1 MEGRRPA
8 ARNSSQFD
16 YDRVVEES
24 RRSANEEAQR
34 RQQEAQDADCSAKEA
49 IIPQMLKKH
58 EVAEH
63 SLVDNT
69 NRIDARNALDVL
81 GYHPKV
87 DDFTPEEHRLFI
99 DAFLADPKKF
109 GAIARKIPGRSYQ
122 ECIQHYYLTKQDGQY
137 KERFSSRARRG
148 RGRGIRGGSGRPRA
162 APSSLLS
169 NSFGDDPAVVAVTE
183 SGRPRRTAAP
193 TFGAGADGDMVAQ
206 TTTPARRNVSGTK
219 ADPGGDTPTE
229 KPTTKR
235 TRTGAGKEKGVRKP
249 KTQLLAAAPGPSPQK
264 VERELIRDRS
274 KEPKLENEQQQDE
287 MKTAELLANLS
298 NPQTGP
304 TPLSG
309 NDIWTNSPPITGST
323 SNIPQRSQYTVQESF
338 QPQSKGGA
346 PISSYWSV
354 PEQTDFNNLIHVF
367 GTNWQAIA
375 DHMKTKTQTMVR
387 FIVSIYNPCTIVIGV
402 NTLMAFCWQV

>member
-1 MEGRRPA
+1 M
-8 ARNSSQFD
+8 
-16 YDRVVEES
+16 EES

-34 RQQEAQDADCSAKEA
+34 RQQEAQDADYSAKEA
-49 IIPQMLKKH
+49 IIPQMLKKD
-58 EVAEH
+58 EVVQF
-63 SLVDNT
+63 SLLDNT
-69 NRIDARNALDVL
+69 NRIDPRNALDVL

-87 DDFTPEEHRLFI
+87 DDFTLEEHRLFI

-137 KERFSSRARRG
+137 KERFNSRARRG

-193 TFGAGADGDMVAQ
+193 TFGAGTDGDIIAQ
-206 TTTPARRNVSGTK
+206 TSTPARRNLSGTK
-219 ADPGGDTPTE
+219 ADTGGDTPTD

-249 KTQLLAAAPGPSPQK
+249 KAQLLAAAPGPSPQK
-264 VERELIRDRS
+264 MEREIIRDRS

-298 NPQTGP
+298 NPPNGP
-304 TPLSG
+304 TPLPG
-309 NDIWTNSPPITGST
+309 NDIWTNSPPITM
-323 SNIPQRSQYTVQESF
+323 SNSSIPPRSQYTVQESF

-387 FIVSIYNPCTIVIGV
+387 FTNPTYILCTIELGF
-402 NTLMAFCWQV
+402 NTLMALWWQVETSHSLHELSKSRLWKG